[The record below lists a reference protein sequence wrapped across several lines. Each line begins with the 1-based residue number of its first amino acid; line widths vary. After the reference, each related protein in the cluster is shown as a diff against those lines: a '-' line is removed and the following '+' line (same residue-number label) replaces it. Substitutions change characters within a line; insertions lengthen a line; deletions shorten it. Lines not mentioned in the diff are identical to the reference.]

1 VKKIRA
7 VYGSAVLAVLMLMV
21 SAVQSRADYNV
32 YGFAQL
38 DYIQDFNRVD
48 PAWQATLRPSKIPTT
63 KGLFGSDGQAIVS
76 ARQSRLGV
84 EGTIPTDQGDIYAKF
99 EFDLFGVG
107 PSAGEFTM
115 RVRHVYGQFGHV
127 LAGQTNSLFM
137 DVDIF
142 PDIIDYWGPG
152 GMVFLRNPQL
162 RYSLGSD
169 ENLKFAVAIEEPLNN
184 IDTGRLTEL
193 DFRFTGTQ
201 PDEKLPDLTMQVRQA
216 MGKNHVQLAGIVRRV
231 GYDTPDTPDNKP
243 NGFATGWGLDLT
255 SVLKVRPSDALK
267 LGVVYGAGI
276 ANYMNDGG
284 TDLAP
289 DGPSL
294 ATVSAKAVPLLG
306 ISAYYD
312 IGWSEKYTST
322 IGYSV
327 TQVDNTSF
335 QTGGAFH
342 KGEYASTNFI
352 IRPAKDMFY
361 GIEYLWGKR
370 TDNNDSSGTDQRV
383 QVSFHYNFASNQ
395 NFKSR

>member
-1 VKKIRA
+1 MKKIRA
-7 VYGSAVLAVLMLMV
+7 IYSLAIIATAVLIFSVAQVH
-21 SAVQSRADYNV
+21 ADFNV

-48 PAWQATLRPSKIPTT
+48 PDWQATLRPSKIPTT

-84 EGTIPTDQGDIYAKF
+84 EGTIPAGQRDIYAKF

-107 PSAGEFTM
+107 PNAGQFTM
-115 RVRHVYGQFGHV
+115 RVRHVYGEFGPV

-142 PDIIDYWGPG
+142 PDIIDYWGPA

-162 RYSLGSD
+162 RYSMGSD
-169 ENLKFAVAIEEPLNN
+169 ENMKFAIAIEEPLNN
-184 IDTGRLTEL
+184 IDVGRLTESNPE
-193 DFRFTGTQ
+193 FAGTQ
-201 PDEKLPDLTMQVRQA
+201 PDEKLPDLTLQVRKT
-216 MGKNHVQLAGIVRRV
+216 MGKSHVQLAGILRRV
-231 GYDTPDTPDNKP
+231 GYDTPATPDNKP
-243 NGFATGWGLDLT
+243 NGFDTGWGVDLT
-255 SVLKVRPSDALK
+255 SVLKPRPNDALK

-276 ANYMNDGG
+276 SNYMNDGG

-289 DGPSL
+289 QGASL
-294 ATVSAKAVPLLG
+294 VTASAKAVPLLG

-322 IGYSV
+322 IGYSI

-352 IRPAKDMFY
+352 VRPSKDTFY

-370 TDNNDSSGTDQRV
+370 SDNDGASGTDQRV
-383 QVSFHYNFASNQ
+383 QLSWHYKFVSNQ
-395 NFKSR
+395 NFVSR

>member
-1 VKKIRA
+1 MKKTRS
-7 VYGSAVLAVLMLMV
+7 VYGSVAIAAAALMV
-21 SAVQSRADYNV
+21 SAVQVQAEFNV

-48 PAWQATLRPSKIPTT
+48 PDWQATLRPSKISTAD
-63 KGLFGSDGQAIVS
+63 GVFGSDGQAMLS
-76 ARQSRLGV
+76 ARQSRLGA
-84 EGTIPTDQGDIYAKF
+84 EGTIPTDKGDIYAKF

-107 PSAGEFTM
+107 ADAGQFTI
-115 RVRHVYGQFGHV
+115 RPRHVYGEFGPV

-142 PDIIDYWGPG
+142 PDIIDYWGPA

-169 ENLKFAVAIEEPLNN
+169 EDIKFAIAIEEPLNN
-184 IDTGRLTEL
+184 IDVGRLTESNPE
-193 DFRFTGTQ
+193 FAGTQ
-201 PDEKLPDLTMQVRQA
+201 PDEKLPDLTMQARKA
-216 MGKNHVQLAGIVRRV
+216 MGKNHVQLAGILRRV
-231 GYDTPDTPDNKP
+231 GYDTPATPDNKP
-243 NGFATGWGLDLT
+243 SGFDTGWGLDLT
-255 SVLKVRPSDALK
+255 SVIKTRANDALK

-294 ATVSAKAVPLLG
+294 AAAEAKAVPLLG

-312 IGWSEKYTST
+312 IGWSERYTST

-335 QTGGAFH
+335 QTGSAFH

-352 IRPAKDMFY
+352 VRPSKDTFY
-361 GIEYLWGKR
+361 GIEYLWGQR
-370 TDNNDSSGTDQRV
+370 TDNDGATGSDQRV
-383 QVSFHYNFASNQ
+383 QLSWHYKFVSNPNFIP
-395 NFKSR
+395 R